1 MHEALLMKLLTLMP
15 AYGVNIMKFEASQMH
30 VRNLKIEGMRVISI
44 LNTQHYLHAKGY
56 VTGFVKINP
65 NHTRT

>member
-1 MHEALLMKLLTLMP
+1 MHEALLMKLLNLTP
-15 AYGVNIMKFEASQMH
+15 AYGVNIMH